1 MGINIKLGACD
12 KISEYKNDISLVI
25 CGAAGQG
32 IATVEELLTAILRLA
47 GYNSYSTSEF
57 MSRIR
62 GGTNSTVI
70 RISSKRATAFLD
82 RIDVLIPLSP
92 EAMRHVKG
100 RISSDTT
107 ILAEENNIDT
117 ELIKNPENTIKIPFT
132 DIAMEIGGK
141 IYSNIIA
148 VGVLAALFRIPEE
161 FPANHI
167 KSRFAT
173 KGESVVEKNI
183 AAIKKGY
190 TIGKELYES
199 NKIRITVPTDDSIKN
214 NIFLSGTQSI
224 GLGAIAAG
232 VNFIS
237 SYPMSPST
245 GVLVFLSQKAKDFDI
260 IIDQAEDEIAAI
272 NKGVGAWY
280 AGARAMI
287 TTSGGG
293 FALMTEGL
301 SLVGMI
307 ESPMVLHI
315 AQRPGPATG
324 LPTRTGQEDL
334 THVVNAAHGEFARV
348 VYAPGTPEDGFYLTQ
363 KAFNIADRYQIPVF
377 ILTDQFFVDS
387 HYSIPNLDV
396 SKTKNKKYFI
406 KTESGYQR
414 YKLTENG
421 VSPRGIPGYGDGVVN
436 VDSDEHTEDGH
447 ITEDVHYLRPK
458 MVEKRLYKKHKLLVA
473 EAIEPEL
480 IGSENYKIL
489 VIGWGSNYSVIK
501 EALEELNKNEI
512 AFLYFKQ
519 VYPINKKALDYLKK
533 AQITIIVENNATSQF
548 GKLLKTDLNF
558 NVNKQLLKY
567 NGMPFSVEE
576 VKKYLEEAV

>member
-1 MGINIKLGACD
+1 M
-12 KISEYKNDISLVI
+12 EYKNDISLVI

-32 IATVEELLTAILRLA
+32 IATVEELLTAILRVA

-70 RISSKRATAFLD
+70 RVSSKRATAFLD

-92 EAMRHVKG
+92 EAMNHVKG
-100 RISSDTT
+100 RISSNTS
-107 ILAEENNIDT
+107 ILAEETNIDV
-117 ELIKNPENTIKIPFT
+117 ELVKNPENMIKIPFT

-141 IYSNIIA
+141 IYSNIVA
-148 VGVLAALFRIPEE
+148 VGVLAALFKVPEE
-161 FPANHI
+161 SPIDYI
-167 KSRFAT
+167 KNRFAP

-183 AAIKKGY
+183 TAIRRGFK
-190 TIGKELYES
+190 IGKELYEA
-199 NKIRITVPTDDSIKN
+199 NKIRITVPTDKSIRN
-214 NIFLSGTQSI
+214 NVFLSGTQSI

-232 VNFIS
+232 INFIS

-245 GVLVFLSQKAKDFDI
+245 GILVFLSQKAKDFDI

-272 NKGVGAWY
+272 NKGIGAWY

-301 SLVGMI
+301 SLAGMI

-348 VYAPGTPEDGFYLTQ
+348 VYAPGTPEDGFYLTH
-363 KAFNIADRYQIPVF
+363 KAFNVADQYQIPVF

-396 SKTKNKKYFI
+396 SKINNEKHI
-406 KTESGYQR
+406 VKTESNYRR
-414 YKLTENG
+414 YELTENG
-421 VSPRGIPGYGDGVVN
+421 ISPRGIPGYGDGVVN

-447 ITEDVHYLRPK
+447 ITEDVHHLRPK
-458 MVEKRLYKKHKLLVA
+458 MVEKRLYKKYKLLIE

-480 IGSENYKIL
+480 FGDENYEIL

-501 EALEELNKNEI
+501 EALEELRRSDI

-519 VYPINKKALDYLKK
+519 VYPLNKKSLEYLKK
-533 AQITIIVENNATSQF
+533 AQTTIMVENNATSQF
-548 GKLLKTDLNF
+548 GKLLQSEFNF
-558 NVNKQLLKY
+558 RVNKQLLKY

-576 VKKYLEEAV
+576 IKKYLEELA